1 MKEWFPLI
9 LSTVLLLIFC
19 CIAVIMLIF
28 PKKVLRFFAEYTR
41 FFGADGDMPMLPG
54 TKLLTGGRT
63 WSEYIRTMREQPEE
77 LRYLLLWSR
86 VFGFFVLVMI
96 FLTVCGLLYLI
107 NIGLIEI

>member
-9 LSTVLLLIFC
+9 LSTILLLIFC

-28 PKKVLRFFAEYTR
+28 PKKVLRFFAEYIR

-63 WSEYIRTMREQPEE
+63 WPEYIRTMREQPEK
-77 LRYLLLWSR
+77 LRHLLLWSR
-86 VFGFFVLVMI
+86 VFGFFVLIMI